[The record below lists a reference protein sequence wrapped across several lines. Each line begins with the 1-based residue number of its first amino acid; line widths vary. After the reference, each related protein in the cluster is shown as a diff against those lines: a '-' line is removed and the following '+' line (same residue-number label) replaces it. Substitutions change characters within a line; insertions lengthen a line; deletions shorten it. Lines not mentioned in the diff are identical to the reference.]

1 MTMIKLYIND
11 LSVTCWSNLCIILV
25 QKIKMAFNS
34 NWVDNDYLKIKS
46 EKNVS
51 GIYFIILSSRN
62 IINSL
67 NLSLEIKEI
76 K

>member
-34 NWVDNDYLKIKS
+34 NWVDNNDLKIKS
-46 EKNVS
+46 GNIS
-51 GIYFIILSSRN
+51 GMYFMILSSRN